1 MAVHKNVPFTASFSI
16 TFGPQNIN
24 LVGNI
29 HLMGPVILLDIKNY
43 KFVGGRPGRV
53 VIGDDLC
60 SRGQGFESW
69 HHILDGLTLFT
80 IDLLWTLYGLFEKT
94 ENKQKEVGVG
104 PFKKIISS
112 LQYPAKRWPC
122 LAEATNCV
130 KKGFKILAQNTDKIQ
145 LTKLVKKTWADLRWG
160 ENFDLKQNAKLLWFI
175 QCDQMTRLLWPFTA
189 MKIYPIVSE
198 ICQSRIKILPNTKM
212 II

>member
-104 PFKKIISS
+104 PFKKNNFKFAISRQKMTMFS
-112 LQYPAKRWPC
+112 GSDNLRQKRLQNFGPKF
-122 LAEATNCV
+122 
-130 KKGFKILAQNTDKIQ
+130 GQHSIDKIG
-145 LTKLVKKTWADLRWG
+145 KKNLSW
-160 ENFDLKQNAKLLWFI
+160 LKMRRKF
-175 QCDQMTRLLWPFTA
+175 WPET
-189 MKIYPIVSE
+189 E
-198 ICQSRIKILPNTKM
+198 C
-212 II
+212 